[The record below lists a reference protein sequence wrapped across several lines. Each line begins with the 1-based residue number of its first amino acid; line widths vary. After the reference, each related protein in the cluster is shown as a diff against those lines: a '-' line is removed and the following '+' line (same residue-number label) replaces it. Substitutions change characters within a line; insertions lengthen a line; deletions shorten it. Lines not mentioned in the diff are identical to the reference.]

1 MELEEFLESHS
12 NLTPEEI
19 KDQVEAYIKTEKP
32 DQDIIEYLNDYVDT
46 LLELDKQELTDVSF
60 LKNNRI
66 ILPGS
71 LVKLKIGAY
80 NALIV
85 NVHQINNSLFYE
97 AYLADSFLGAATKE
111 DAIIKFPHFFSKY
124 VVYRSQFIM
133 LSKNDIQYVLDQRDM
148 AVPIKWQIGEN
159 EVLEGDDEAISS
171 FHEEFHFFTQEFIL
185 NTLDEQ
191 DETPILNIS
200 DEFASRLLSVTQQM
214 SVSKQSLASL
224 AAKSANNITSLWT
237 KFPSELATIG
247 FVKDSDT
254 HLRFLIVEQ
263 NQFGKSLKSLRI
275 GTQTTTW
282 FESDQ
287 PMIIAET
294 PTFCLPL
301 INKPILNDD
310 DILYLSVEFESGVR
324 IDGSWTKQ

>member
-46 LLELDKQELTDVSF
+46 LLELDKEEPTDVSF

-80 NALIV
+80 NALISK
-85 NVHQINNSLFYE
+85 VHQINNSMFYE
-97 AYLADSFLGAATKE
+97 GYLADSFLGAATKE
-111 DAIIKFPHFFSKY
+111 DIIVKFPHFFSKY

-133 LSKNDIQYVLDQRDM
+133 LSKDDIQYVLDQTD
-148 AVPIKWQIGEN
+148 IKWQNENTGEL
-159 EVLEGDDEAISS
+159 EVDDENVSS
-171 FHEEFHFFTQEFIL
+171 FHDEFHFFTQEFIL

-191 DETPILNIS
+191 DETPILNIN
-200 DEFASRLLSVTQQM
+200 DEFASKLLAVTQQM
-214 SVSKQSLASL
+214 SVTNQRFASL
-224 AAKSANNITSLWT
+224 AAKSANNIISLWT
-237 KFPSELATIG
+237 YFPSELATVG
-247 FVKDSDT
+247 FTQDSDT
-254 HLRFLIVEQ
+254 HLRFLIAEE

-287 PMIIAET
+287 PIVIAEN

-324 IDGSWTKQ
+324 IDGSWSKQ